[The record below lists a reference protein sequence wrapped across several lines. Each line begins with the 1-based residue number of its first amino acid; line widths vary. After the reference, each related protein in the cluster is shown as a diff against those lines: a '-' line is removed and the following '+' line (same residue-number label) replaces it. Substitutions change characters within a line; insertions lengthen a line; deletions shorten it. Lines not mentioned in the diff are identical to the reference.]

1 MQMYSQGKTKAP
13 RHPSGTEPKFN
24 LSPHDVRD
32 LYISNFASIH
42 INNFAAQLV
51 SLGVVFNWNNFFHSL
66 FQGKSENKTWQPF
79 FVLTDVVL
87 HFIYTYI

>member
-13 RHPSGTEPKFN
+13 RHPSVTEPKFN

-42 INNFAAQLV
+42 INNFAAVLCLTGITSSIPCFKA
-51 SLGVVFNWNNFFHSL
+51 SLKTKRDNL
-66 FQGKSENKTWQPF
+66 FLF
-79 FVLTDVVL
+79 
-87 HFIYTYI
+87 